1 MSDTLAAREFI
12 LDFLYKELVGPFPG
26 HPSIQLNGEEVLRPQ
41 DPPRNRYGAGVL
53 FPSRVETLRQEET
66 DEDHAVLAE
75 ADSPESDNI
84 LESSIDT
91 EAPVE
96 QESMDGN
103 PQRTDTETEADLTA
117 ANQYL
122 PSAMGIS
129 ALVEVPEKLNIRVT
143 VGIYVSEDSQTS
155 AVGAENTGNQVPR
168 SWLRQQV
175 DRIVELSSA
184 EILGDGSATIR
195 IEKSILEEDGHSTL
209 ALHAV
214 SRPYPQ
220 SGGPTEARLI
230 TFTLINRK
238 QSTNRTPNSADCYF
252 QCGFSVS
259 DPQGLNCFLSYPER
273 PYDSD
278 DPEELSLQLLYL
290 HRRTYAVGHGC
301 AAEWD
306 EPDGHCTKTIRTE
319 VLPTYEVKPILPT
332 RITGLRLQMNSLSSD
347 ESGAASVP
355 CLALTEEYERWI
367 ERKEMEIASRTDL
380 SPELEE
386 TAWRHMARCREC
398 LRRMRDGVLLLDQDP
413 MVGLAFR
420 LMNETML
427 MQQIHYRI
435 ASENVR
441 AWVSKGGSLELET
454 PFQPPSY
461 DDPTREWRPFQL
473 AFILM
478 NLNSIA
484 KPDSP
489 ERDVVDVIWF
499 PTGGGK
505 TEAYLGLA
513 AFSMFLRRLRNP
525 QDAGTAILMRYTL
538 RLLTTQQFQRAAS
551 MVCAAEYIRR
561 REEDSLGAERFS
573 IGLWVGGDVTPN
585 READGV
591 SVFNALQSQPGST
604 ANKFILLSCPWC
616 GAGMG
621 PQSQNQSTRCKGYR
635 RLASPARVR
644 YVCDDPVCEFNSGE
658 GLPLAVIDEH
668 IYTAPPTL
676 LIGTVDKFAMLVFRP
691 EARGLFGI
699 GTQFSPPDLIIQDE
713 LHLISGPLGSMVGH
727 YETVIDALSVNE
739 LAGGIRVRAKI
750 IGSTATISRAENQ
763 VKALYGRSSFLFPP
777 QALRAGDSFFAE
789 EREDEAGRTYVGI
802 FATALP
808 SHVTAQ
814 VRTMS
819 ALLQAPKLFGS
830 SNPDAIDPY
839 WTLMGYFNS
848 LRELG
853 HARTLIRAD
862 IREYLN
868 AMWDRLGL
876 RLDVAKSQTIDPRR
890 FINRDEE
897 LASRVQSSSIPAIL
911 QRLFEQ
917 YDGTASSDA
926 VDVCFA
932 TNMIQVGLDIPR
944 LSLMTIV
951 GQPKTTAEYIQA
963 SSRIGR
969 DLSRP
974 GIVVTN
980 YNPFKPRDRSHYEHF
995 RSYHQSLYQY
1005 VEPTSVTPFAVPVRE
1020 RALHALVVI
1029 LARFWGD
1036 PGLRAR
1042 PNDPPA
1048 PPLVERIKH
1057 AIQERVQVA
1066 DPEEWDETEV
1076 MIDWIIEK
1084 WSVSP
1089 PTRYGGFGAL
1099 TEEIPLLYVAGGQQH
1114 PLWEDWPFP
1123 TPTSMRNVDAAASAR
1138 LLLGGYQPASA
1149 T

>member
-1 MSDTLAAREFI
+1 MSDTLAAREFM
-12 LDFLYKELVGPFPG
+12 LDFLRKELVGPFPG
-26 HPSIQLNGEEVLRPQ
+26 HPSVQVNGEEVLRPQ
-41 DPPRNRYGAGVL
+41 DPPRNRYAAGVL
-53 FPSRVETLRQEET
+53 FPTRAETLRQDET
-66 DEDHAVLAE
+66 DEGCAAAE
-75 ADSPESDNI
+75 EAGSPESDAV
-84 LESSIDT
+84 LESFVDT
-91 EAPVE
+91 EGEVDQDRAEGGV
-96 QESMDGN
+96 
-103 PQRTDTETEADLTA
+103 QRTDSDSDADLTA

-129 ALVEVPEKLNIRVT
+129 ALVEVPQQLNVRIS
-143 VGIYVSEDSQTS
+143 VGIYVLEDA
-155 AVGAENTGNQVPR
+155 AVQLSGDQNGGNHIPR
-168 SWLRQQV
+168 SWLRQKLDTTV
-175 DRIVELSSA
+175 ALSSA
-184 EILGDGSATIR
+184 ELLGNGSVAVR
-195 IEKSILEEDGHSTL
+195 VERSVLEEDGRPAL
-209 ALHAV
+209 ALHV
-214 SRPYPQ
+214 LSRPHPQ
-220 SGGPTEARLI
+220 RGGSNTRLI

-238 QSTNRTPNSADCYF
+238 RSSNRAPNSADCYF
-252 QCGFSVS
+252 QCGFSVC
-259 DPQGLNCFLSYPER
+259 DPEGLNCFLSYPER
-273 PYDSD
+273 QYDTT

-306 EPDGHCTKTIRTE
+306 EPYGDRTGMVRTE

-332 RITGLRLQMNSLSSD
+332 RIPGLQLQMRHLSSS
-347 ESGAASVP
+347 EPNATSAP
-355 CLALTEEYERWI
+355 CSALADEYEKWI
-367 ERKEMEIASRTDL
+367 DGKEKEIATRTDL
-380 SPELEE
+380 SPELVS
-386 TAWRHMARCREC
+386 AAQGHMVQCRDC
-398 LRRMRDGVLLLDQDP
+398 LRRMREGVLLLDQDP
-413 MVGLAFR
+413 GVQFAFR
-420 LMNETML
+420 LMNEVML

-435 ASENVR
+435 ASEDTR
-441 AWVSKGGSLELET
+441 AWVSTGGSLELET

-478 NLNSIA
+478 NLSSIA
-484 KPDSP
+484 DPDSP

-505 TEAYLGLA
+505 TEAYLGLS

-525 QDAGTAILMRYTL
+525 QDAGTTILMRYTL

-551 MVCAAEYIRR
+551 MVCAAEYLRR
-561 REEDSLGAERFS
+561 RNEDSLGPERFS
-573 IGLWVGGDVTPN
+573 IGLWVGSDVTPN
-585 READGV
+585 SETDGV
-591 SVFNALQSQPGST
+591 YVFNALQSQPGST

-621 PQSQNQSTRCKGYR
+621 PQRHNQSTRCKGYH
-635 RLASPARVR
+635 RLANPARVR
-644 YVCDDPVCEFNSGE
+644 FVCDDPACEFSMGE
-658 GLPLAVIDEH
+658 GLPLSVIDDH
-668 IYTAPPTL
+668 IYAAPPTL

-691 EARGLFGI
+691 EARYLFGI
-699 GTQFSPPDLIIQDE
+699 DTPYSPPVLIVQDE

-727 YETVIDALSVNE
+727 YETVVDALSVNDYPD
-739 LAGGIRVRAKI
+739 GSRVRAKI
-750 IGSTATISRAENQ
+750 IGSTATISRAEDQ
-763 VKALYGRSSFLFPP
+763 VRALYGRSSFLFPP

-789 EREDEAGRTYVGI
+789 EREDEVGRTYVGV
-802 FATALP
+802 FATALS

-814 VRTMS
+814 VRSMS
-819 ALLQAPKLFGS
+819 ALLQAPKLFGTS
-830 SNPDAIDPY
+830 DPHAIDPY

-876 RLDVAKSQTIDPRR
+876 RLDAVRSQTVDSRR

-897 LASRVQSSSIPAIL
+897 LASRIQSSWIPAIL

-951 GQPKTTAEYIQA
+951 GQPKTTSEYIQA

-995 RSYHQSLYQY
+995 RSYHQALYQY
-1005 VEPTSVTPFAVPVRE
+1005 VEPTSITPFAVPVRD

-1029 LARFWGD
+1029 LSRFWGG
-1036 PGLRAR
+1036 PELRAR
-1042 PNDPPA
+1042 PDNPP
-1048 PPLVERIKH
+1048 PQPLVERIKR

-1066 DPEEWDETEV
+1066 DPGEWDETKA
-1076 MIDWIIEK
+1076 MIDWIIDK
-1084 WSVSP
+1084 WSVTP
-1089 PTRYGGFGAL
+1089 PARYGGFGAL
-1099 TEEIPLLYVAGGQQH
+1099 SEEIPLLHVAGNQQH

-1123 TPTSMRNVDAAASAR
+1123 TPTSMRNVDASASAR
-1138 LLLGGYQPASA
+1138 LLLGGYQPMSE

>member
-12 LDFLYKELVGPFPG
+12 LDFLRKELVGPFPG
-26 HPSIQLNGEEVLRPQ
+26 HPSVQLNGEEVLRPQ
-41 DPPRNRYGAGVL
+41 DRPRNRYSAGVL
-53 FPSRVETLRQEET
+53 FPTRVETLRQDEA
-66 DEDHAVLAE
+66 DEDYTANEE
-75 ADSPESDNI
+75 AGSPESDNI

-91 EAPVE
+91 EAPAD
-96 QESMDGN
+96 QSSIDGDT
-103 PQRTDTETEADLTA
+103 QRTDAETDADLTA

-129 ALVEVPEKLNIRVT
+129 ALVEVPQQLNVRVS
-143 VGIYVSEDSQTS
+143 VGIYVSED
-155 AVGAENTGNQVPR
+155 APIPPAGGKNAGNQVPR
-168 SWLRQQV
+168 LWLRQQV
-175 DRIVELSSA
+175 DETVGLSSA
-184 EILGDGSATIR
+184 EILGDGSVTIKA
-195 IEKSILEEDGHSTL
+195 EKSILEEDGRSAL
-209 ALHAV
+209 ALHV
-214 SRPYPQ
+214 LSRPYPQ
-220 SGGPTEARLI
+220 GGSANTRLI

-238 QSTNRTPNSADCYF
+238 RSSNRAPNTADCYF

-259 DPQGLNCFLSYPER
+259 DPEGLNCFLSYPER
-273 PYDSD
+273 RYDAND
-278 DPEELSLQLLYL
+278 HEELSLQLLYL

-306 EPDGHCTKTIRTE
+306 EPDGDSTRMIRTE

-332 RITGLRLQMNSLSSD
+332 RIPGLQLQMKYLSSS
-347 ESGAASVP
+347 EPGATSIP
-355 CLALTEEYERWI
+355 CSALADEYERWI
-367 ERKEMEIASRTDL
+367 ESKEMEIASRTDL
-380 SPELEE
+380 SPEL
-386 TAWRHMARCREC
+386 AAAAQRHMGQCREC
-398 LRRMRDGVLLLDQDP
+398 LRRMREGVLLLDQDP
-413 MVGLAFR
+413 MVRLAFR
-420 LMNETML
+420 LMNEAML

-435 ASENVR
+435 ASENTR
-441 AWVSKGGSLELET
+441 AWVSTGGSLELET
-454 PFQPPSY
+454 PFRPPSY

-478 NLNSIA
+478 NLNSVA
-484 KPDSP
+484 RPDSP

-505 TEAYLGLA
+505 TEAYTGLS

-525 QDAGTAILMRYTL
+525 QDAGTTILMRYTL

-561 REEDSLGAERFS
+561 RDEDSLGPERFS

-585 READGV
+585 SEADGV
-591 SVFNALQSQPGST
+591 NVFNALQSQPGST

-621 PQSQNQSTRCKGYR
+621 PQRHNQSTRCKGYR
-635 RLASPARVR
+635 RLANPARVR
-644 YVCDDPVCEFNSGE
+644 YVCDDPACEFSAGE

-668 IYTAPPTL
+668 IYAAPPTL

-691 EARGLFGI
+691 EARQLFGI
-699 GTQFSPPDLIIQDE
+699 DTQYSPPDLIIQDE

-727 YETVIDALSVNE
+727 YETVVDALSVNE
-739 LAGGIRVRAKI
+739 HADGARIRAKV

-763 VKALYGRSSFLFPP
+763 VRALYGRSSFLFPP

-789 EREDEAGRTYVGI
+789 EREDEVGRTYVGV
-802 FATALP
+802 FATALT

-814 VRTMS
+814 VRSMS
-819 ALLQAPKLFGS
+819 ALLQAPKLFGTS
-830 SNPDAIDPY
+830 DPDAIDPY

-876 RLDVAKSQTIDPRR
+876 RLDAARSQTIDPRR

-917 YDGTASSDA
+917 YDGTTSSDA

-944 LSLMTIV
+944 LSLMMIV
-951 GQPKTTAEYIQA
+951 GQPKTTSEYIQA

-995 RSYHQSLYQY
+995 RSYHQALYQY

-1029 LARFWGD
+1029 LSRFWGD
-1036 PGLRAR
+1036 PELRAR
-1042 PNDPPA
+1042 PNNPP
-1048 PPLVERIKH
+1048 PQPLVERIKR
-1057 AIQERVQVA
+1057 AIQERVEVV
-1066 DPEEWDETEV
+1066 DPEEWDETEA
-1076 MIDWIIEK
+1076 MIDWIIDK

-1099 TEEIPLLYVAGGQQH
+1099 TEEIPLLYVAGSQQH
-1114 PLWEDWPFP
+1114 PLWEGWPFP
-1123 TPTSMRNVDAAASAR
+1123 TPITMRNVDASASAR
-1138 LLLGGYQPASA
+1138 LLLGGYQPTSEI
-1149 T
+1149 